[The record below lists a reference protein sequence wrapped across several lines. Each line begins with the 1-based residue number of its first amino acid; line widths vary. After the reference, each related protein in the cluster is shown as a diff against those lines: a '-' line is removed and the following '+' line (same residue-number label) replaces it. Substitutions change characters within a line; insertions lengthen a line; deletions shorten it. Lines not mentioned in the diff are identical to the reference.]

1 MTELHG
7 HERQGSHCDD
17 ARLMQASNEEIR
29 ELRVEIAALR
39 SEIAALRS
47 ELVALGDAIRCMG
60 ISIYTGSR
68 LS

>member
-7 HERQGSHCDD
+7 HERQGSHCND

-29 ELRVEIAALR
+29 ELRV
-39 SEIAALRS
+39 EIAALRS